1 MIIDLILDRKE
12 GYGTPY
18 NTREF
23 YNDVTAY
30 EEGTDYK
37 ISRALDGGSEKDVK
51 KALCEYVMGEYNPKI
66 CNYINS
72 VSWLEDDANAD
83 ELNDSLSM
91 IDSLNDFLENEKVQR
106 TIVSSDYVR
115 KQMIST
121 LEKFISELKGIVT
134 EMKQLDKELKL

>member
-1 MIIDLILDRKE
+1 MIIDLILDRKN
-12 GYGTPY
+12 GSPY
-18 NTREF
+18 NAREF
-23 YNDVTAY
+23 YNDVMAY
-30 EEGTDYK
+30 EEGSDYK

-72 VSWLEDDANAD
+72 VSWLEDDATVD
-83 ELNDSLSM
+83 ELNNSLSM
-91 IDSLNDFLENEKVQR
+91 IDGLNDFLENEKVQR
-106 TIVSSDYVR
+106 TIISSDYVR

-121 LEKFISELKGIVT
+121 LEKFIGELKGTVA

>member
-18 NTREF
+18 NTR
-23 YNDVTAY
+23 
-30 EEGTDYK
+30 EGTDYK